1 MAQGAGGRSGT
12 PASPR
17 TEPVR
22 GLALSSHTVVP
33 QRLGSRAMGE
43 RTKYAPGT
51 FCWTDLATTDQDAAK
66 QFYGQL
72 FGWTAV
78 DYPVGEGVTYSM
90 MQIDGKDVGAI
101 SPQPQ
106 QQADAGV
113 PPLWNS
119 YISVESADAA
129 ADRAQKLGATVHAP
143 PFDVMDVGRMA
154 VIQDPQGAFFM
165 PWEAKQHHGASL
177 VNARGALTWNELA
190 SVDPEASAEFYRE
203 LFGWKIE
210 PFEGMQMTYLGLQN
224 SEGQGNG
231 GIRSAME
238 NEPSYWLVY
247 FGADDADADTA
258 LATELGATALAPPTD
273 IGVGKIAVLQDPQGA
288 VFALYAGRFDD

>member
-1 MAQGAGGRSGT
+1 MA
-12 PASPR
+12 
-17 TEPVR
+17 
-22 GLALSSHTVVP
+22 
-33 QRLGSRAMGE
+33 E
-43 RTKYAPGT
+43 RTKYTPGT
-51 FCWTDLATTDQDAAK
+51 FSWTDVATTDQDAAK

-78 DYPVGEGVTYSM
+78 DYPMGEGVVYSI
-90 MQIDGKDVGAI
+90 MQIDGKDVAAI

-119 YISVESADAA
+119 YVTVESADAT

-143 PFDVMDVGRMA
+143 PFDVMEAGRMA

-165 PWEAKQHHGASL
+165 PWEAKDHIGASL
-177 VNARGALTWNELA
+177 VNAPGALSWNELA

-203 LFGWKIE
+203 LFGWKVE
-210 PFEGMQMTYLGLQN
+210 QFEGMEMPYLGIQN
-224 SEGQGNG
+224 AEGHSNG
-231 GIRSAME
+231 GIRLATE
-238 NEPSYWLVY
+238 NEPTYWLVY
-247 FGADDADADTA
+247 FGTEDASAGAARGAELGGTA
-258 LATELGATALAPPTD
+258 LAEMD